1 MAGKVIMPNSH
12 GSFKGRSQC
21 VEAARG
27 RTGKGGHWRD
37 ASPAAYPLGGLALLP
52 RRRGLSQL
60 TVSLYVRTLLKVMSC
75 AAARC
80 CGARRRSGWCN
91 ASKRCGNAYGVV
103 ACAVMLCVLPVAAE
117 GFCPSGCVCDYTNML
132 VTCEGVGLDGVPI
145 LLNPR
150 VQKLLLH
157 NNNIATLAQSLVFY
171 LDLLLLDLSGNELTS
186 LGDKNF
192 KEQRKLRE
200 LRLEHNKLE
209 SIGTEALLGLV
220 GLQRLT
226 LQHNTIAR
234 LEDGTFE
241 SASSL
246 TELDLSYNRLRTV
259 GPAAVRGLEA
269 LERLDL
275 SGNRLIRVPGGGLT
289 NLTALR
295 HLNLTHNLLS
305 QVPPRAFSGF
315 PGLASLVLD
324 RNNISVV
331 DPAAFIGMAEL
342 RHLALADNR
351 LGAVPSASLGA
362 LPHLQSLDLSGN
374 LFEALPED
382 CFQSLRSLETLSVSR
397 CPRLYTVSGEAFL
410 STGSL
415 HALTLSHNPRLAA
428 MPPAALAHLL
438 SLRHLDLS
446 ACGLRTLTPTQVNR
460 RTPPAAC
467 ATAKWRGA
475 AGLT

>member
-21 VEAARG
+21 VEAAGG
-27 RTGKGGHWRD
+27 RPGEGGHGRNP
-37 ASPAAYPLGGLALLP
+37 SPAAYSAGGRV
-52 RRRGLSQL
+52 RRPCGREL
-60 TVSLYVRTLLKVMSC
+60 TVSLYVRTLLKVMSGVC

-80 CGARRRSGWCN
+80 GEARRRSGWWH
-91 ASKRCGNAYGVV
+91 ASGRCGNAYGVV
-103 ACAVMLCVLPVAAE
+103 ACAVVLCVLPVATE
-117 GFCPSGCVCDYTNML
+117 GFCPVGCVCNYSSML
-132 VTCEGVGLDGVPI
+132 VSCEGAGLDAVPI

-150 VQKLLLH
+150 VQNLLLH
-157 NNNIATLAQSLVFY
+157 DNKIASLAQSLVFY
-171 LDLLLLDLSGNELTS
+171 LDLLLLDLSGNDLTS
-186 LGDKNF
+186 LESGNF

-209 SIGTEALLGLV
+209 IIGAGALQGLV
-220 GLQRLT
+220 GLQRLA
-226 LQHNTIAR
+226 LQHNAITR
-234 LEDGTFE
+234 LEDWAFE
-241 SASSL
+241 PAASL
-246 TELDLSYNRLRTV
+246 TELDLSHNKLRAV
-259 GPAAVRGLEA
+259 GPAGLRGLEA

-275 SGNRLIRVPGGGLT
+275 SGNRLDRVPGGGPT

-315 PGLASLVLD
+315 PGLSSLILD

-331 DPAAFIGMAEL
+331 NAAAFEGMAEL

-351 LGAVPSASLGA
+351 LGAVPSASLAA
-362 LPHLQSLDLSGN
+362 LPRLQSLDLSGN
-374 LFEALPED
+374 LFETLLED
-382 CFQSLRSLETLSVSR
+382 CFQGLRSLETLRVSR

-428 MPPAALAHLL
+428 LPPTALAHLL

-460 RTPPAAC
+460 RSPPVLPLSGRA
-467 ATAKWRGA
+467 RRV
-475 AGLT
+475 